1 MNATKSLLTM
11 LGETLDEYRAQ
22 RRQVKSQDK
31 QQNHQGRFLR
41 WIMPNG
47 GTLLLVAILILT
59 ANVWAKPLVTTTN
72 APGPSATTVNYQG
85 RLADSGGTPITQND
99 VTLQFAIYDA
109 LVDGGLIWPA
119 ADTETHIVD
128 VVDGLFSVG
137 LGSAT
142 AGGIPTSVW
151 NDDRYLEI
159 TVGTQV
165 LSPRELIRS
174 VPIAG
179 MALTLPDGVVDG
191 AMLAETGFGS
201 SNVAL
206 SNFVIRGPVTGADLT
221 DISEVQG
228 ATWDLRPI
236 VGNSAEMV
244 LLYVRVKDNVA
255 SSYFMAYPFDQEPN
269 VRYNAPHVRGFTTA
283 SSTGF
288 LWVKCDSQQQIK
300 YNIVAAD
307 DGPLSELSVTVI
319 GWVEPAATP

>member
-1 MNATKSLLTM
+1 MNEQKGFVVELLE
-11 LGETLDEYRAQ
+11 LVGQHL
-22 RRQVKSQDK
+22 SQHKRKTGDGAE
-31 QQNHQGRFLR
+31 QGRLRRLLR
-41 WIMPNG
+41 WLTPNG
-47 GTLLLVAILILT
+47 GTLLLVAVLIAT
-59 ANVWAKPLVTTTN
+59 AQVWAKPLVTTTN

-85 RLADSGGTPITQND
+85 RLADSGGTPITQTD

-119 ADTETHIVD
+119 TGTETHIVD

-151 NDDRYLEI
+151 NGDRYLEI

-174 VPIAG
+174 VPIAV

-269 VRYNAPHVRGFTTA
+269 ARYNAPHVRGFTTA